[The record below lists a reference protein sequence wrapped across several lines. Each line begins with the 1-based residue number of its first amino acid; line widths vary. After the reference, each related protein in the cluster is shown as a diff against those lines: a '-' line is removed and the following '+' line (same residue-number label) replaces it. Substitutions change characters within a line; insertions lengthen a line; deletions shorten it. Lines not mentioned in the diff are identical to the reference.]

1 MALSESAG
9 RLREMIEQ
17 AIEDQRITRKE
28 MDLII
33 QIASEDGHIDPQE
46 QSLLEQLNNMID
58 NREVRIVP

>member
-17 AIEDQRITRKE
+17 AIEDHRITRKE

-33 QIASEDGHIDPQE
+33 HIASEDGHIDRQE
-46 QSLLEQLNNMID
+46 QSLLDQLNDMID
-58 NREVRIVP
+58 NREVKIVP